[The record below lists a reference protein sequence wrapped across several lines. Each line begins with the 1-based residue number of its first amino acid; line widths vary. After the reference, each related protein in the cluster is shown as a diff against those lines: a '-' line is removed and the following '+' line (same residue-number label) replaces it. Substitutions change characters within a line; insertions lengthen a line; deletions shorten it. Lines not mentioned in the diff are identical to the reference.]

1 MAVGGREAA
10 MLEAP
15 TVQRNVTDDLE
26 LLLEIM
32 PPAIRQAIDRSPD
45 REDLLEVVLDLGRLP
60 EARFPGQ
67 DKCHPLG
74 CAHGF

>member
-1 MAVGGREAA
+1 MNVDVEVGPS
-10 MLEAP
+10 AP
-15 TVQRNVTDDLE
+15 QESVTDDLE
-26 LLLEIM
+26 MLLAVM
-32 PPAIRQAIDRSPD
+32 PRPVREAIERAPD